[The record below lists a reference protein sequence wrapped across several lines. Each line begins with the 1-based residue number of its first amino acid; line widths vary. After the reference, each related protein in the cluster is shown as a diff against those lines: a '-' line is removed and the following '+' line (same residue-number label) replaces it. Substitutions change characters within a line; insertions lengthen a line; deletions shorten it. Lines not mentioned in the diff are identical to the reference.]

1 MAQKVDSLKV
11 SFASL
16 VNYSL
21 SLTSISTALQCV
33 VAVMTIIYLGYKI
46 KKIRE
51 L

>member
-1 MAQKVDSLKV
+1 MDSVKVAS
-11 SFASL
+11 ASL

-46 KKIRE
+46 KNIRE

>member
-1 MAQKVDSLKV
+1 MDSLKV

-16 VNYSL
+16 ANYSL
-21 SLTSISTALQCV
+21 SLTNISTALQCV

-46 KKIRE
+46 KRE